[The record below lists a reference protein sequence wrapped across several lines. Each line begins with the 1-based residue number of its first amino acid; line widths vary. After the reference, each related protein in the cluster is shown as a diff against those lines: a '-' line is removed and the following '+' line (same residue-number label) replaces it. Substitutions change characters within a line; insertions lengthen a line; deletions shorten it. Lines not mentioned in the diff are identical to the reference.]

1 MLDGMPAGILLRNW
15 ACQGVNVGCP
25 GSAIVAVGIVS
36 WMLMG
41 SLWAAATLAAVIT
54 ALLVQLAGLLPVL
67 GMQLNAV
74 SLVNLA
80 MVCPCPNEVGLRACD
95 PQEGSQL

>member
-1 MLDGMPAGILLRNW
+1 MINQDRGGVLWDTEKLGMRSG
-15 ACQGVNVGCP
+15 NVGCP
-25 GSAIVAVGIVS
+25 GSAILAVGAVS

-41 SLWAAATLAAVIT
+41 SLWAAATLAAVIA

-80 MVCPCPNEVGLRACD
+80 MVWPRPNVL
-95 PQEGSQL
+95 SIV